1 MMDDD
6 LDDIIDML
14 NKDNAT
20 PVKNPAYYSTKQQE
34 QLIPIPDIKTID
46 EASSKKES
54 SKKKKSQS
62 VSNYPASN

>member
-20 PVKNPAYYSTKQQE
+20 PIKEKPQ
-34 QLIPIPDIKTID
+34 PI
-46 EASSKKES
+46 
-54 SKKKKSQS
+54 
-62 VSNYPASN
+62 

>member
-20 PVKNPAYYSTKQQE
+20 PVKEKP
-34 QLIPIPDIKTID
+34 
-46 EASSKKES
+46 
-54 SKKKKSQS
+54 
-62 VSNYPASN
+62 

>member
-20 PVKNPAYYSTKQQE
+20 PVKQP
-34 QLIPIPDIKTID
+34 L
-46 EASSKKES
+46 
-54 SKKKKSQS
+54 S
-62 VSNYPASN
+62 VVA

>member
-34 QLIPIPDIKTID
+34 
-46 EASSKKES
+46 
-54 SKKKKSQS
+54 
-62 VSNYPASN
+62 